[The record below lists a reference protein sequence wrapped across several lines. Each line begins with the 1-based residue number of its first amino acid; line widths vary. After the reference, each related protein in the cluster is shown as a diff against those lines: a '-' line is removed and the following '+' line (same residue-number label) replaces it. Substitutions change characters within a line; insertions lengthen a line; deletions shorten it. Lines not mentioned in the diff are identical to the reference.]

1 MEDPW
6 DGSKWH
12 ADECRMTTP
21 LAEIL
26 AATAASLDVVQ
37 RRGAVQAFGV
47 RRGLRCLRQAH
58 RLRELW
64 QIWVHAARATAP
76 HADRVACARRLAG
89 QVAAAATALRVA
101 VVQRHYGFIFT
112 PPFIFYMKLV
122 QEAALIKI
130 KGGV

>member
-1 MEDPW
+1 MYHLFVPEQERCQVTTPHSALFDMENPW

-12 ADECRMTTP
+12 ADECRMTAP
-21 LAEIL
+21 PAEIL
-26 AATAASLDVVQ
+26 AAAAASLDVVQ
-37 RRGAVQAFGV
+37 RRRAVQAFGV

-58 RLRELW
+58 RLRERR

-101 VVQRHYGFIFT
+101 VVT
-112 PPFIFYMKLV
+112 LK
-122 QEAALIKI
+122 
-130 KGGV
+130 